1 MITEMNWG
9 TQLIPLIPSTCSCGC
24 SCGCSCD
31 PVSQRAGLAAGT
43 AGGLTVAISS
53 TSGAVVA
60 QPN

>member
-9 TQLIPLIPSTCSCGC
+9 TQLIPLIPSTC